1 MVFCKTDNIPSNLFT
16 HSTILKE
23 IQNTL
28 RFPKSSLNPTY
39 LKRGGSRG
47 ANTNRIVGSQKKISS
62 SHELLPP
69 IYDKSNNTSTQNVN
83 GVGGEKVIVN

>member
-1 MVFCKTDNIPSNLFT
+1 MISNVCCFPTL
-16 HSTILKE
+16 STILKE

-47 ANTNRIVGSQKKISS
+47 GTHKIVGSQKKISS

-69 IYDKSNNTSTQNVN
+69 IYDKSNSTSTHNVN
-83 GVGGEKVIVN
+83 GVVDKIIVN